1 MIRVL
6 FSVESS
12 NRDFD
17 FYRKSAEII
26 ENDSEKHVSEI
37 QMKLFAGENYTLI
50 GNFRNN
56 FSCRAE
62 STRSFTG
69 EKKGCSLLLLTVLLQ
84 HPWRATIFGCLPIVL
99 KISISAIKSLI
110 ASRVMF
116 SRSHNVIIRIYTLV
130 WFNSPPS
137 PKVFTATILY
147 PSMPPIP
154 IALAEYT
161 CPKAPLPITSLMI
174 IQSLGNSYSSTTP
187 SCKSFHH

>member
-1 MIRVL
+1 METFFLLSHCARSSSKYFFKSPQGTNSMI
-6 FSVESS
+6 
-12 NRDFD
+12 
-17 FYRKSAEII
+17 II
-26 ENDSEKHVSEI
+26 YGVS
-37 QMKLFAGENYTLI
+37 
-50 GNFRNN
+50 
-56 FSCRAE
+56 
-62 STRSFTG
+62 
-69 EKKGCSLLLLTVLLQ
+69 TVQ
-84 HPWRATIFGCLPIVL
+84 QPRRATMFECLPIFL

-174 IQSLGNSYSSTTP
+174 IRFLGNSYSSNTP